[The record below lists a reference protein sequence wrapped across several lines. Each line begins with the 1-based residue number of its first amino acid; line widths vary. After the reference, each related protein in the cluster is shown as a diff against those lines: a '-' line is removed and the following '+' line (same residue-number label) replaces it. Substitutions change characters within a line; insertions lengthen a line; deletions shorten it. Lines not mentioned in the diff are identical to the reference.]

1 MKNLPWGLLSVF
13 VLPVLFFFGV
23 SFFVLISSVLIL
35 TKKSAGFVNLTS
47 PANKSVYNLFSSPP
61 QVLGALSS
69 TATLNDS
76 RAVTL
81 EQFFAKYHSPLAS
94 YGDIFIKTA
103 EKYEVPWELLPA
115 ISMQESIGGKN
126 MPEDCYNPFGWGIH
140 ARGTLCFETW
150 EKGIETVAKGLK
162 EKYVD
167 QGLITLEQIMSKYNP
182 TSYNRDG
189 SWGKG
194 VQFFLSEIESFNTP

>member
-1 MKNLPWGLLSVF
+1 MKNLPWVF
-13 VLPVLFFFGV
+13 FAIFILPVFFFFGV
-23 SFFVLISSVLIL
+23 SFFIFVSSFLIL
-35 TKKSAGFVNLTS
+35 NGSSKGFVNLTS
-47 PANKSVYNLFSSPP
+47 PANKPIYNLFSSPA
-61 QVLGALSS
+61 QVLGTLSS
-69 TATLNDS
+69 SATLNDA
-76 RAVTL
+76 RGVTL

-94 YGDIFIKTA
+94 YGDVFIVMA
-103 EKYEVPWELLPA
+103 EKYDLPWQLLPA

-140 ARGTLCFETW
+140 ARGTLCFDTW

-162 EKYVD
+162 DKYVD
-167 QGLITLEQIMSKYNP
+167 QGLVTLEQIMSKYNP

-194 VQFFLSEIESFNTP
+194 VQFFLNEIESFNTP